1 MVPKRTAQTLIPACW
16 REQGMG
22 EIRAAADRLE
32 ALPQF
37 RAGNMWVLPLHST
50 VSPADQR
57 KVLPEKPCCFAAS
70 VCPHMSLNQPCWQR
84 KIRSALHTLGSNKAR
99 PVQMACFRLGNCHV
113 YVVTVLFPT
122 PASQLYMLATSG
134 QCTAHQSA

>member
-1 MVPKRTAQTLIPACW
+1 VQADSVYTDSFCVVHV
-16 REQGMG
+16 QGMG

-57 KVLPEKPCCFAAS
+57 KVL
-70 VCPHMSLNQPCWQR
+70 
-84 KIRSALHTLGSNKAR
+84 T
-99 PVQMACFRLGNCHV
+99 
-113 YVVTVLFPT
+113 
-122 PASQLYMLATSG
+122 
-134 QCTAHQSA
+134 HQSTSCSLQGHDI

>member
-1 MVPKRTAQTLIPACW
+1 MQL
-16 REQGMG
+16 QGMG

-57 KVLPEKPCCFAAS
+57 KVKSGRNARNCVPQTTGEPVDYGDPVDHGELNLGLVPGSCMIPQTCSRLISELFTQEQASISMFAR
-70 VCPHMSLNQPCWQR
+70 HMAPR
-84 KIRSALHTLGSNKAR
+84 
-99 PVQMACFRLGNCHV
+99 
-113 YVVTVLFPT
+113 
-122 PASQLYMLATSG
+122 
-134 QCTAHQSA
+134 

>member
-1 MVPKRTAQTLIPACW
+1 MPYGRRLHHVWSAGQQCIHRHLRDLCM
-16 REQGMG
+16 QGMG

-57 KVLPEKPCCFAAS
+57 KVLGKPLILSC
-70 VCPHMSLNQPCWQR
+70 
-84 KIRSALHTLGSNKAR
+84 
-99 PVQMACFRLGNCHV
+99 RLSCE
-113 YVVTVLFPT
+113 
-122 PASQLYMLATSG
+122 LA
-134 QCTAHQSA
+134 